1 MKISLLLFILFFAIS
16 AHAENI
22 IIKFYATWC
31 PPCKQIA
38 PAVKSVS
45 KKLNL
50 ELQEIDLDS
59 KTGEA
64 MASRLGVDRIPTL
77 VLIKNG
83 TEVCRIVGL
92 LEEQALLE
100 KVQNCFKDVTPS
112 PISDGSKNK
121 SPADTSKTQVGN
133 RETSSPTAGSSN

>member
-1 MKISLLLFILFFAIS
+1 MRLLFLLLILTTSFS
-16 AHAENI
+16 VYAENVI
-22 IIKFYATWC
+22 VKFYATWC

-45 KKLNL
+45 KKLDL

-64 MASRLGVDRIPTL
+64 MAIRLGVDRIPTL

-100 KVQNCFKDVTPS
+100 KVKNCFKDVTPS

-121 SPADTSKTQVGN
+121 SLVNTSKTQVGN
-133 RETSSPTAGSSN
+133 RETTSPTAGSSN

>member
-1 MKISLLLFILFFAIS
+1 MRLFLLLSLLTLSFYAN
-16 AHAENI
+16 AENI
-22 IIKFYATWC
+22 IIKFYTTWC
-31 PPCKQIA
+31 PPCKTIA

-50 ELQEIDLDS
+50 ELQEIDMDS

-64 MASRLGVDRIPTL
+64 LAGRLGVDRIPTL

-100 KVQNCFKDVTPS
+100 KVQNCFKDVAPS
-112 PISDGSKNK
+112 PVSDGSKNK
-121 SPADTSKTQVGN
+121 SPVNTSKTQVGN
-133 RETSSPTAGSSN
+133 RETPSPTAGSSN

>member
-1 MKISLLLFILFFAIS
+1 MRLLFLLLILTVSLS

-45 KKLNL
+45 SKLNL
-50 ELQEIDLDS
+50 ELQEIDMDS

-64 MASRLGVDRIPTL
+64 LANRLGVDRIPTL

-83 TEVCRIVGL
+83 TEVCRIVGF

-112 PISDGSKNK
+112 PVSDGSKNK
-121 SPADTSKTQVGN
+121 SSVNTSKTQMGN
-133 RETSSPTAGSSN
+133 RETTSPTAGSSN